1 MIPIGEFDNL
11 QFRWDSFVKYV
22 NLVKEQVE
30 SGIPHKLLAKY
41 AIDNNLS
48 QQDIIRLSFLYG
60 MTYSS
65 ISTIQMFEEL
75 HPGLDENDW
84 WDRNKSL
91 LHFQN
96 DKRYIKNMN
105 QFVPAL
111 DSYWK
116 NSSEIF
122 EAVMTMP
129 YEQAR
134 KVCLKKLRFFGEH
147 ALYLMYD
154 VLQIVYGN
162 EFGSLPN
169 RIEWCTT
176 GATVA
181 EGMYRLLG
189 WDEELPIK
197 KKGINP
203 VYISILDKHAE
214 TIGPIVGLNMT
225 DLESEL
231 CAYAKLFKQTR
242 YFGYYMDRHLGDL
255 HEYEK
260 APKHIIDMNYKFRES
275 NIDKKYLGEFNNW
288 SGIRKEKCKEFV
300 LYGTI

>member
-1 MIPIGEFDNL
+1 MIPIGEFDSI

-41 AIDNNLS
+41 AVDNNLS
-48 QQDIIRLSFLYG
+48 QQDIVHLSFLYG

-75 HPGLDENDW
+75 HPGVDEYAW
-84 WDRNKSL
+84 WEKNKSM

-105 QFVPAL
+105 QFAPAL
-111 DSYWK
+111 GSYWK
-116 NSSEIF
+116 NSSEVFDAI
-122 EAVMTMP
+122 MTMP
-129 YEQAR
+129 YKKAR
-134 KVCLKKLRFFGEH
+134 SVCLKNLKFFGEH

-154 VLQIVYGN
+154 VLQIIYGDN
-162 EFGSLPN
+162 FGSLPDK
-169 RIEWCTT
+169 IQWTKT

-189 WDEELPIK
+189 WDEKLPIK
-197 KKGINP
+197 KKGIEP
-203 VYISILDKHAE
+203 QMIPYLDQQAQILAAVMDLSI
-214 TIGPIVGLNMT
+214 T

-255 HEYEK
+255 HEYEN
-260 APKHIIDMNYKFRES
+260 APKHIIDMNYKFRED
-275 NIDKKYLGEFNNW
+275 NIDKKYLGEFNDWN
-288 SGIRKEKCKEFV
+288 GIRKEKCKEFV
-300 LYGTI
+300 LHGTI